1 MIRLIIARLGI
12 VLRQHLGY
20 SLGQLRCRCGE
31 YAARHNVK
39 VTASWIDDSAACFA
53 HDQVSGTDIPRMDA
67 ELVIGI
73 CSAERHHGHVEGGRT
88 EHTQPNKVLGIN
100 FGREQGQ

>member
-31 YAARHNVK
+31 YAARHNVE
-39 VTASWIDDSAACFA
+39 VTASWIDDSAASFA
-53 HDQVSGTDIPRMDA
+53 HDQVAGTDIPRMDA

-88 EHTQPNKVLGIN
+88 EHTQPNKALDVN
-100 FGREQGQ
+100 FC